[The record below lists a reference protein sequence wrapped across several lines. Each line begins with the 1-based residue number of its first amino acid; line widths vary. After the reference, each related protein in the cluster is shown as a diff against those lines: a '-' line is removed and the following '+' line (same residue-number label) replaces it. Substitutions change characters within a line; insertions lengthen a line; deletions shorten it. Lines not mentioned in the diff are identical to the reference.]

1 MSGPIS
7 YLETVAIGRLAG
19 RVPVAIFH
27 TRQAKERRNE
37 EIISKIIANEQ
48 ATQEP
53 CKLMTDSNVDMIL
66 FYEKDDTCIYF
77 AITSSNYPQRLAHKL
92 LEEVQKASRG
102 NLSELITSATR
113 FSLSRRA
120 AAFMGTISERYADSN
135 KEKLTKV
142 MRDVEGVKHVMEEN
156 IENML
161 AKQEKLEDIDRR
173 AGELNA
179 ATAKFR
185 KTSRSLKNTMCMRRW
200 KIIII
205 LVVVVLAILGYIGIA
220 VIPPL
225 VNPSS

>member
-77 AITSSNYPQRLAHKL
+77 GSSFRH
-92 LEEVQKASRG
+92 
-102 NLSELITSATR
+102 
-113 FSLSRRA
+113 FSS
-120 AAFMGTISERYADSN
+120 ISYADSN